1 MKVAVA
7 CDHAGF
13 PLKQAVLEA
22 VRAVGHEPIDLGTYA
37 DHPPID
43 WPDVAEWAGRA
54 IQRGEAERGI
64 VICGSGVGVAVAAN
78 KLRGIRAGMCHDT
91 YSAHQSVEHDNA
103 NMLSLGAR
111 VIGPELA
118 EDVVK
123 SFLGARFSGEERH
136 VKRLAKL
143 DALEANEVGRRDE

>member
-13 PLKQAVLEA
+13 SLKHAVLEA
-22 VRAVGHEPIDLGTYA
+22 VRAAGHDPIDLGTNA

-43 WPDVAEWAGRA
+43 WPDVAEWAGRS
-54 IQRGEAERGI
+54 IQRGQAERGI

-78 KLRGIRAGMCHDT
+78 KLHGIRAGVCHDT

-111 VIGPELA
+111 VIGPDLA

-123 SFLGARFSGEERH
+123 AFLGARFSGEERH

-143 DALEANEVGRRDE
+143 DALEAKEAARQTE

>member
-13 PLKQAVLEA
+13 ALKTVVLEA
-22 VRAVGHEPIDLGTYA
+22 VRAAGDEPIDLGTDS

-54 IQRGEAERGI
+54 IQRGEARRGI

-118 EDVVK
+118 DEVVRA
-123 SFLGARFSGEERH
+123 FLSADFSGEERH
-136 VKRLAKL
+136 LKRLAKL
-143 DALEANEVGRRDE
+143 DALEASEASRESG

>member
-1 MKVAVA
+1 VKVAVA

-13 PLKQAVLEA
+13 ALKQSVLGA
-22 VRAVGHEPIDLGTYA
+22 IRAAGHEPIDLGTHA

-43 WPDVAEWAGRA
+43 WPDVAEWAGRS

-64 VICGSGVGVAVAAN
+64 VVCGSGVGVAVAAN
-78 KLRGIRAGMCHDT
+78 KLHGIRAGVCHDT

-111 VIGPELA
+111 VIGPKLA

-123 SFLGARFSGEERH
+123 AFLAARFNGEERH
-136 VKRLAKL
+136 VRRLAKL
-143 DALEANEVGRRDE
+143 DALEAKEAARHIE